1 MMKRMYLLLVG
12 ALALT
17 GLALADELILH
28 NGAVVTGTYI
38 GGDARSVRF
47 IGPDGNVQTYALG
60 HVSSIRFSPPP
71 TAAAPPIPAARPVPA
86 VPAVP
91 PVPVARPAPVR
102 PPVPVARPA
111 SAAPPVPAARRG
123 SAVPSTRRA
132 ARSRPRIMVPA
143 GTLITVRL
151 IDPIDADLTGVGE
164 RFRAS
169 IDDPVTIGGRTV
181 IPRYADATVQV
192 MRVEQSGAL
201 KGSDEVAL
209 KLYDVTLKGHSYPIA
224 TNYAEHQGKGK
235 GRKTVRN
242 TALGGIGGAV
252 LGGILGG
259 AKGAAKGAAIGAGGG
274 VAVSALRGTKL
285 RIPSETRLKFVL
297 RAPLGL

>member
-1 MMKRMYLLLVG
+1 MKHIGLLLVC

-28 NGAVVTGTYI
+28 NGAVVTGTYV
-38 GGDARSVRF
+38 GGDARSIRF
-47 IGPDGNVQTYALG
+47 IGESGNVETYPVG
-60 HVSSIRFSPPP
+60 DVSVIRFATPP
-71 TAAAPPIPAARPVPA
+71 TAAVP
-86 VPAVP
+86 
-91 PVPVARPAPVR
+91 
-102 PPVPVARPA
+102 
-111 SAAPPVPAARRG
+111 AAPPVPAARP
-123 SAVPSTRRA
+123 VPKVSPPARPALA
-132 ARSRPRIMVPA
+132 ARSVPAAFPPKSNSPSLGVTVPA

-151 IDPIDADLTGVGE
+151 IDAIDADLTGIGE

-169 IDDPVTIGGRTV
+169 IDDPVSIGGQIV
-181 IPRYADATVQV
+181 IPRYADTTVQV

-209 KLYDVTLKGHSYPIA
+209 KLYDITVGGRSYPVA

-242 TALGGIGGAV
+242 TTIGGVGGAV

-259 AKGAAKGAAIGAGGG
+259 AKGAAKGAAIGAGSGI
-274 VAVSALRGTKL
+274 AVSALRGTKL
-285 RIPSETRLKFVL
+285 RIPSESRLKFVL

>member
-1 MMKRMYLLLVG
+1 MMKRMCLLL
-12 ALALT
+12 ACTLALT

-28 NGAVVTGTYI
+28 NGAVVTGTYV
-38 GGDARSVRF
+38 GGDARSIRF
-47 IGPDGNVQTYALG
+47 IGESGNVETYAVG
-60 HVSSIRFSPPP
+60 DVSSIRFAPPP
-71 TAAAPPIPAARPVPA
+71 PAAHAAVPVAPA
-86 VPAVP
+86 VPE
-91 PVPVARPAPVR
+91 
-102 PPVPVARPA
+102 
-111 SAAPPVPAARRG
+111 
-123 SAVPSTRRA
+123 TRRA
-132 ARSRPRIMVPA
+132 SVVPASRRGASEPLGVTVPA

-151 IDPIDADLTGVGE
+151 IDSIDADLTGVGE

-169 IDDPVTIGGRTV
+169 IDDPVSIGGRIV
-181 IPRYADATVQV
+181 IPRYADTTVQV

-209 KLYDVTLKGHSYPIA
+209 KLYDVTLGGQSYAVA

-242 TALGGIGGAV
+242 TAIGGVGGAV

-259 AKGAAKGAAIGAGGG
+259 AKGAAKGAAIGAGSGI
-274 VAVSALRGTKL
+274 AVSALRGTKL
-285 RIPSETRLKFVL
+285 RIPSESRLKFVL

>member
-1 MMKRMYLLLVG
+1 MMKRMCLLLVC
-12 ALALT
+12 ALGLT
-17 GLALADELILH
+17 GLAMADELILH
-28 NGAVVTGTYI
+28 NGAVISGTYV

-47 IGPDGNVQTYALG
+47 IGPDGNVQTYAVG
-60 HVSSIRFSPPP
+60 IVSSIRFGATP
-71 TAAAPPIPAARPVPA
+71 TAAHPAVPVAPAAPAARPVP
-86 VPAVP
+86 VRP
-91 PVPVARPAPVR
+91 PVPQVPIARPAPVR
-102 PPVPVARPA
+102 PPVP
-111 SAAPPVPAARRG
+111 AARRA
-123 SAVPSTRRA
+123 SAVPSPRRV
-132 ARSRPRIMVPA
+132 ARTRPRIVVPA

-151 IDPIDADLTGVGE
+151 IDSIDADLTGVGE

-169 IDDPVTIGGRTV
+169 IDDPVSIGGRIV
-181 IPRYADATVQV
+181 IPRHADATVQV

-209 KLYDVTLKGHSYPIA
+209 KLYDVTLGRRSYPLA

-252 LGGILGG
+252 LGGIFGG

-285 RIPSETRLKFVL
+285 QIPSESRLEFVL
-297 RAPLGL
+297 RAPLGI